1 MLELAGAVG
10 GLPWAA
16 KLSQRERQVA
26 QYVAHGASNKE
37 ISAALLITEKTV
49 EKHVSRI
56 FRKLGFSSRAQLA
69 VHIASGKA
77 V

>member
-1 MLELAGAVG
+1 MLQMAGAVG
-10 GLPWAA
+10 GVPWHA
-16 KLSQRERQVA
+16 KLSERERQVA
-26 QYVAHGASNKE
+26 RYVARGASNKD
-37 ISAALLITEKTV
+37 ISTALLISEKTV

-69 VHIASGKA
+69 VHIASDGA